1 MKCTEDKRHG
11 SGLDRPGIII
21 QECDKLLTAIS
32 EKRILTVWLVRL
44 VLCLFLFD
52 LANAQEVTDR
62 TVATVSNGDK
72 VELITLSDLVW
83 QLALQPNTPVVAPT
97 SEKLNQAL
105 QLVIN
110 QRLILQEAESLPG
123 VAPNDK
129 EITDGLKSLV
139 TQFSS
144 QAEFQERM
152 IRVGLDTDQLRDIVR
167 QRVEIEK
174 YLDFR
179 FRSFTVVSPAEL
191 SDYYNQVW
199 VPRLRRQKPGQI
211 VPTLDEARTVIEKEL
226 TESKVESQIDEFLE
240 GARNRAEIIILSP
253 V

>member
-1 MKCTEDKRHG
+1 
-11 SGLDRPGIII
+11 
-21 QECDKLLTAIS
+21 
-32 EKRILTVWLVRL
+32 
-44 VLCLFLFD
+44 
-52 LANAQEVTDR
+52 
-62 TVATVSNGDK
+62 
-72 VELITLSDLVW
+72 
-83 QLALQPNTPVVAPT
+83 
-97 SEKLNQAL
+97 
-105 QLVIN
+105 
-110 QRLILQEAESLPG
+110 LILQEAESLPG
-123 VAPNDK
+123 VAPTDK
-129 EITDGLKSLV
+129 EITDGLKNLV

-152 IRVGLDTDQLRDIVR
+152 IRVGLNTDQLREIVR
-167 QRVEIEK
+167 QRIEIEK

-179 FRSFTVVSPAEL
+179 FRSFTIVSPAEL

-211 VPTLDEARTVIEKEL
+211 VPTLDEARPVIEKEL